1 MLVDVSPILD
11 PVLEKY
17 SDKYRHNRLNPEAW
31 IRLMLFRELEQYRYL
46 TDLNRKLTVEP
57 LIWMKLGF
65 EYKPK
70 YSTICMVMNKRL
82 DEPCKAKL
90 KQLARTA
97 MVEEGK
103 QRDIIIGANVSEDST
118 PVAVSKNDPDG
129 DINPHYESVGK
140 MVKAN
145 ILTDVDHKLELET
158 QVYGGTE
165 YDGHHSY
172 RMINAVATTLPTD
185 ASWWGD
191 EHYSSAAAWAI
202 IGTNTDY
209 ELKFKI
215 KKTFSLTID
224 KAATELKS
232 EYQCHHKDE
241 NFQVTVVYDEMA
253 KWLVEKYEPDYLE
266 GVEQVNASYKFERS
280 SRRLARR
287 ISNKKRL
294 LKAAKNAGD
303 SAKVARLEKLIDKL
317 DRRCQALKARA
328 KSNYAAG
335 TKKKN
340 KNDKALIVVGKYLKA
355 KAKSKA
361 ALDADQPNLRVLSES
376 KNSELKR
383 KSAVGVIDRGIHRI
397 QGRFDVKL
405 CLKLLIVRQRLL
417 FDYRDKLGSVF
428 RIA

>member
-1 MLVDVSPILD
+1 MLVDVSPVIK
-11 PVLEKY
+11 PVLERY
-17 SDKYRHNRLNPEAW
+17 SDKFRVNRLNPEAW
-31 IRLMLFRELEQYRYL
+31 VRLMLFRELEQYRYL
-46 TDLNRKLTVEP
+46 TDLDRKLTVEP

-65 EYKPK
+65 EYKPQ
-70 YSTICMVMNKRL
+70 YSTICMVINKRL
-82 DEPCKAKL
+82 DEPCKAEL

-97 MVEEGK
+97 MVDEGR
-103 QRDIIIGANVSEDST
+103 QREIIIGANVSEDST
-118 PVAVSKNDPDG
+118 PVAVSKSDPDG
-129 DINPHYESVGK
+129 DINPKYDSVGK

-185 ASWWGD
+185 AAWWGD

-202 IGTNTDY
+202 IGTTTDY

-215 KKTFSLTID
+215 NKSFSLTVED
-224 KAATELKS
+224 AAVDLKC
-232 EYQCHHKDE
+232 EYQNHHTDD
-241 NFQVTVVYDEMA
+241 NFQVTVVYDEMVE
-253 KWLVEKYEPDYLE
+253 WLVEKYGPEYLA
-266 GVEQVNASYKFERS
+266 GVEQINASYKFKRS
-280 SRRLARR
+280 SRRLARK

-294 LKAAKNAGD
+294 LKEAKNVED
-303 SAKVARLEKLIDKL
+303 TAKVARLEKLIGKL
-317 DRRCQALKARA
+317 ERRCEALKSRA
-328 KSNYAAG
+328 ESNKTDG
-335 TKKKN
+335 TDKKN
-340 KNDKALIVVGKYLKA
+340 ENEKALIVVGKYLKA
-355 KAKSKA
+355 KAKA
-361 ALDADQPNLRVLSES
+361 ALDTDQANLRVLSES

-417 FDYRDKLGSVF
+417 FDYRDKLGSMF